1 MFRVREFPHHY
12 VSKKTAGVNMRSVLL
27 ATIADL
33 ANIGARPE
41 RREIARANF
50 QKLKGFPGRNFRK
63 FAGDRRM
70 ERRGNA
76 LRSQERVTCNLP

>member
-1 MFRVREFPHHY
+1 MALILLLKFGASIVRRRDPAENVPGAGISDYY

-41 RREIARANF
+41 RREIAGTNF
-50 QKLKGFPGRNFRK
+50 
-63 FAGDRRM
+63 
-70 ERRGNA
+70 
-76 LRSQERVTCNLP
+76 